1 MPEEVAKQAPPQ
13 TSSLLIPAHPL
24 LGREENMKLLFDDVM
39 SDISH
44 DRKTSLRLSEQA
56 QLQAVRAQTNA
67 NTIDHLVNA
76 ALVIAMSTGQTEN
89 EQTVSPIRTSTA
101 DAPLAAEGTS
111 DAGVAVS
118 AQGTAVAAQAV
129 ATSLGNLAS
138 ALVPIITASAGVVT
152 AQSLAA
158 LLSVVVASVGQA
170 AGTGTNPNTSSTKS

>member
-1 MPEEVAKQAPPQ
+1 MPDNAPPL

-56 QLQAVRAQTNA
+56 QLQALRAQTNA
-67 NTIDHLVNA
+67 NTIDHIVNA
-76 ALVIAMSTGQTEN
+76 ALAIALVTGDTEN
-89 EQTVSPIRTSTA
+89 EQTVDPIRTSAA
-101 DAPLAAEGTS
+101 DAPIAAEATS

-118 AQGTAVAAQAV
+118 AQAV

-138 ALVPIITASAGVVT
+138 ALVPIISASAGVVT

-158 LLSVVVASVGQA
+158 LLATVVASVGQA
-170 AGTGTNPNTSSTKS
+170 AGTASK

>member
-1 MPEEVAKQAPPQ
+1 MTETDKNSPPQ
-13 TSSLLIPAHPL
+13 NSSLLIPAHPL

-56 QLQAVRAQTNA
+56 QLQQARHQTNA
-67 NTIDHLVNA
+67 GTIDHLINA
-76 ALVIAMSTGQTEN
+76 AIVIALQTGETEN
-89 EQTVSPIRTSTA
+89 DQTVDPIRTSTA
-101 DAPLAAEGTS
+101 DAPIAAIGTA

-118 AQGTAVAAQAV
+118 AQAV

-138 ALVPIITASAGVVT
+138 ALVPIITATAGVVT

-158 LLSVVVASVGQA
+158 LLSTVVASVGQS
-170 AGTGTNPNTSSTKS
+170 AGTSTSPTAK